1 MAQTISIQ
9 RGSTTVTNGSTVTL
23 FTNGSSGLGTRIIIN
38 QLAYSGTN
46 TASGNRSSGGS
57 LIINGSGVGATPIG
71 MVGTG
76 NSPATYVAPFLSS
89 NVSTA
94 ITFNTSGSFSTGVTG
109 VTAMGITGSGTV
121 GISTGVQSMMPQ
133 TFWIGPSDVIQTR
146 PFGFLTSSGKGG
158 TNSTVTIYYSFT
170 LITES

>member
-1 MAQTISIQ
+1 MAQTISIV
-9 RGSTTVTNGSTVTL
+9 RGSTTVTNASTVTL
-23 FTNGSSGLGTRIIIN
+23 FTNGSSGNGTRVIIN

-46 TASGNRSSGGS
+46 TASGNRSSGGT
-57 LIINGSGVGATPIG
+57 LINNGSGVGQTPIG

-76 NSPATYVAPFLSS
+76 NSPANFVSPFLST

-94 ITFNTSGSFSTGVTG
+94 TVFGTSGTLASSYTGAPSIALTG
-109 VTAMGITGSGTV
+109 TNGLGNGIM
-121 GISTGVQSMMPQ
+121 SMMPQ

-146 PFGFLTSSGKGG
+146 PFGFLTSVGKGS